1 MSYTIIRSD
10 SSTLT
15 TIADGTINTTTT
27 SLGLP
32 GRNFAGYG
40 NIIDTNFVRI
50 LENFANDTPPAN
62 PLKGQLWFDTRES
75 KLKVCPTDGTT
86 VSSDWIV
93 LTGSNSL
100 GDATLGNLTVTG
112 AITGNTLTSI
122 TTTSVGTDLTV
133 VGNATIGANITATLA
148 NVATANIGATYTRV
162 ISTGAAGTSGTMTG
176 SWTVSGSSSGNAFNI
191 TSGNIALGAS
201 QSIRC
206 GNYLNADGTAW
217 VPSGTYTNANV
228 SDFLTGAN
236 SVTRF
241 TGNIAPT
248 KVTTTVLAG
257 SGTIEGSWTLAQGA
271 TFAATYSADVA
282 ERYAADAIY
291 EPGTVLQIG
300 GDFEVTAVK
309 EELSE
314 EVFGVVSTD
323 PAYIL
328 NDGAGTDETHPKVAL
343 AGRVPVKV
351 IGKVAKG
358 QRLVAAGN
366 GFARAGTKEELT
378 AFNVIG
384 RALAAKDTDGEGV
397 VEAAVLIK

>member
-15 TIADGTINTTTT
+15 TIQDGTINTTRT

-40 NIIDTNFVRI
+40 NVIDTNFVKI

-62 PLKGQLWFDTRES
+62 PIKGQLWFDTRES
-75 KLKVCPTDGTT
+75 KMKVCPADGT
-86 VSSDWIV
+86 VVASDWIV

-112 AITGNTLTSI
+112 AISGNTLESI
-122 TTTSVGTDLTV
+122 TTTTVGTDLTV
-133 VGNATIGANITATLA
+133 VGNATIGANITASLA
-148 NVATANIGATYTRV
+148 NVATANIGTTNTRV
-162 ISTGAAGTSGTMTG
+162 ISTGAAATTGTMTG
-176 SWTVSGSSSGNAFNI
+176 SWTVVGSSSGNAFNI
-191 TSGNIALGAS
+191 TSGNIALGGT

-206 GNYLNADGTAW
+206 DHYLNTDGTPW
-217 VPSGTYTNANV
+217 VPSGTYTNDSV
-228 SDFLTGAN
+228 KDYLTGAN
-236 SVTRF
+236 SIPQF
-241 TGNIAPT
+241 TGNISPT

-257 SGTIEGSWTLAQGA
+257 GGSIEGTWTLAAGA
-271 TFAATYSADVA
+271 RFAATYSADVA

-300 GDFEVTAVK
+300 GEKEVTSVNA
-309 EELSE
+309 ELSE

-323 PAYIL
+323 PAYVL

-351 IGKVAKG
+351 VGKVSKG
-358 QRLVAAGN
+358 QRLVSAGN
-366 GFARAGTKEELT
+366 GCARAGAKEELT

-384 RALAAKDTDGEGV
+384 RALENKDSDDIGL
-397 VEAAVLIK
+397 VEAAVFIK